1 MHGCRQGYSILTA
14 IANLQNQINN
24 NLSAKSSNILL
35 TTDLKAAF
43 ETDDHVTLLRKME
56 HYGVRGKELR
66 LFSSFLS
73 NRSQMVEVDTF
84 RSSELECLNC
94 SSCQGSIL
102 ANTFYT
108 IYTNEVPVVQNII
121 KCPSLL
127 SCLLSPSPRN
137 LLMSDVVMEPY
148 PTSLN
153 LIRAVTD
160 QGYKIT

>member
-1 MHGCRQGYSILTA
+1 M
-14 IANLQNQINN
+14 
-24 NLSAKSSNILL
+24 
-35 TTDLKAAF
+35 
-43 ETDDHVTLLRKME
+43 
-56 HYGVRGKELR
+56 RGKELR

-137 LLMSDVVMEPY
+137 LLLSDVVMEPY

-153 LIRAVTD
+153 LIRTVTND
-160 QGYKIT
+160 GHTIKTLIAKLHDRTLKLRIQDIVHPCLHPRQDIGQTSGL